1 MNKSLKALIYTSWLW
16 LFLILL
22 VVMNQIDPVS
32 AGPGGIL
39 LVFVLIYLIVASLL
53 FTVLHWGV
61 RYVSSFIIKRGTR
74 VTARSYRV
82 GVRKAYYTASAV
94 AFGPVLLLAL
104 NSVRQLKLTD
114 ILLVG
119 LFLGLAIFYITK
131 RES

>member
-1 MNKSLKALIYTSWLW
+1 MFVYTSWLW

-22 VVMNQIDPVS
+22 LVMSRIDPIS

-39 LVFVLIYLIVASLL
+39 LVFVLIYVIVASFL
-53 FTVLHWGV
+53 FTILHWGV
-61 RYVSSFIIKRGTR
+61 RFVSAQIVKRGTR

-114 ILLVG
+114 IVLVG
-119 LFLGLAIFYITK
+119 AFLALAIFYISK

>member
-1 MNKSLKALIYTSWLW
+1 MNKSLKMFVYTSWLW

-22 VVMNQIDPVS
+22 LVMSRIDPIS

-39 LVFVLIYLIVASLL
+39 LVFVLIYVIVASFL
-53 FTVLHWGV
+53 FTILHWGV
-61 RYVSSFIIKRGTR
+61 RFVSAQVVKRGTR
-74 VTARSYRV
+74 VTAKSYRV

-114 ILLVG
+114 IVLVG
-119 LFLGLAIFYITK
+119 AFLALAIFYISK

>member
-1 MNKSLKALIYTSWLW
+1 MNKSLKLFIYTSWLW

-22 VVMNQIDPVS
+22 IMLSSIDPLS
-32 AGPGGIL
+32 AGPIGIL
-39 LVFVLIYLIVASLL
+39 FVFILIYLVIASLL

-61 RYVSSFIIKRGTR
+61 RFVSAQIVKRGTR
-74 VTARSYRV
+74 VTARSYKI
-82 GVRKAYYTASAV
+82 GVRKAYYMASAL

-104 NSVRQLKLTD
+104 NSVRQLRLTD

-119 LFLGLAIFYITK
+119 LFLSLAIFYISK

>member
-1 MNKSLKALIYTSWLW
+1 MHKSLKLLIYTMPLW

-22 VVMNQIDPVS
+22 SLMSAVDPVE

-39 LVFVLIYLIVASLL
+39 VSFILIYLIIASLL

-61 RYVSSFIIKRGTR
+61 RFVSGQIVKRGSR
-74 VTARSYRV
+74 VTARSYKM
-82 GVRKAYYTASAV
+82 GVRKAYYIASAV

-104 NSVRQLKLTD
+104 NSVRQLKPTD

-131 RES
+131 REA

>member
-1 MNKSLKALIYTSWLW
+1 MNKLLKALVYTSWLW

-22 VVMNQIDPVS
+22 GVMSAVDPVS
-32 AGPGGIL
+32 AGPVGIL
-39 LVFVLIYLIVASLL
+39 LIFVLIYLIIASLL
-53 FTVLHWGV
+53 FTILHWGV
-61 RYVSSFIIKRGTR
+61 RFVSAQIVKRNKR
-74 VTARSYRV
+74 VTVRSYRV

-119 LFLGLAIFYITK
+119 AFLVIAIFYISK

>member
-1 MNKSLKALIYTSWLW
+1 MNKLLKAVVYTSWLW

-22 VVMNQIDPVS
+22 GILNAVDPVS
-32 AGPGGIL
+32 AGPVGIL
-39 LVFVLIYLIVASLL
+39 VVFIIIYLIVASLL
-53 FTVLHWGV
+53 FTILHLGV
-61 RYVSSFIIKRGTR
+61 RVVSAQIVKRNKR
-74 VTARSYRV
+74 VTVRAYRL
-82 GVRKAYYTASAV
+82 GVRKAYYIASAV

-119 LFLGLAIFYITK
+119 AFLVLAIFYINK

>member
-1 MNKSLKALIYTSWLW
+1 MNKLLKTLIYTSWLW
-16 LFLILL
+16 LFLMLL
-22 VVMNQIDPVS
+22 TVMSAVDPVS
-32 AGPGGIL
+32 AGPLGIL
-39 LVFVLIYLIVASLL
+39 AVFVIIYLIVASFL
-53 FTVLHWGV
+53 FTMLHWGV
-61 RYVSSFIIKRGTR
+61 RFVSTQIVKRNKR
-74 VTARSYRV
+74 VTVRAYKV

-119 LFLGLAIFYITK
+119 VFLGLAIFYISK

>member
-1 MNKSLKALIYTSWLW
+1 MNKLLKTLVYTSWLW

-22 VVMNQIDPVS
+22 GVMSAVDPVS
-32 AGPGGIL
+32 AGPLGIL
-39 LVFVLIYLIVASLL
+39 FVFILVYLIVASLL

-61 RYVSSFIIKRGTR
+61 RFVSAQIVKHNKR
-74 VTARSYRV
+74 VTIRTYKM
-82 GVRKAYYTASAV
+82 GVRKAYYIASAV

-104 NSVRQLKLTD
+104 NSVRQLKPTD

-119 LFLGLAIFYITK
+119 VFLVLAIFYISK

>member
-1 MNKSLKALIYTSWLW
+1 MNKLLKTLVYTSWFW

-22 VVMNQIDPVS
+22 SVMNAVDPIS
-32 AGPGGIL
+32 AGPLGIL
-39 LVFVLIYLIVASLL
+39 FVFVLIYLIVASLL

-61 RYVSSFIIKRGTR
+61 RIVSAQIVKHNKR
-74 VTARSYRV
+74 VTVRAYKM
-82 GVRKAYYTASAV
+82 GVRKAYYIASAV

-114 ILLVG
+114 ILLVSV
-119 LFLGLAIFYITK
+119 FLVIAIFYISK

>member
-1 MNKSLKALIYTSWLW
+1 MSR
-16 LFLILL
+16 
-22 VVMNQIDPVS
+22 IDPIS

-39 LVFVLIYLIVASLL
+39 LVFVLIYVIIVSLL
-53 FTVLHWGV
+53 FSVLHWGV
-61 RYVSSFIIKRGTR
+61 RFVSAQIVKRGTR
-74 VTARSYRV
+74 VTARAYHV

-114 ILLVG
+114 IVLVG
-119 LFLGLAIFYITK
+119 AFLVLAIFYISK

>member
-1 MNKSLKALIYTSWLW
+1 MNKSLKALVYTAWFW

-22 VVMNQIDPVS
+22 LVMSQIDPVS

-39 LVFVLIYLIVASLL
+39 LIFVLVYLVVASLL
-53 FTVLHWGV
+53 FTILHWGV
-61 RYVSSFIIKRGTR
+61 RVISTIISRRGAR

-82 GVRKAYYTASAV
+82 SVRKAYYVASAV

-104 NSVRQLKLTD
+104 NSVRQLKWTD

-119 LFLGLAIFYITK
+119 LFLILAIFYITK
-131 RES
+131 REA